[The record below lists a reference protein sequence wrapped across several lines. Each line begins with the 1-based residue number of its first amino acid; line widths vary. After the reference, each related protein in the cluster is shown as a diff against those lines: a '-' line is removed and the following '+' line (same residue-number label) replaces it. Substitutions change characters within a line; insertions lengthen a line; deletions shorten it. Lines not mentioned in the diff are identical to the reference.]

1 MPFCHPCL
9 PRLISRL
16 GTLDGA
22 CCCFMH
28 ACSAALPAFLPFI
41 CSGVDGDGDSDSDD
55 DDDHPRAKPA
65 VDDPI
70 LGVSS
75 WRAPTC
81 RRCPLSCPGQLSE
94 ASCCCAPRH
103 PCTNMHAQQWS
114 FGSAFGMIYY
124 YCSSCNAAQPLD
136 ERLQYYIYI
145 WKSCNIYM

>member
-1 MPFCHPCL
+1 MHHHTVRLDHRLPSQFTMLRVFRCL
-9 PRLISRL
+9 FSCSTNTSSTARYKLSQDFIACVFLARLHTKTIN
-16 GTLDGA
+16 A
-22 CCCFMH
+22 M
-28 ACSAALPAFLPFI
+28 I
-41 CSGVDGDGDSDSDD
+41 
-55 DDDHPRAKPA
+55 
-65 VDDPI
+65 DPI